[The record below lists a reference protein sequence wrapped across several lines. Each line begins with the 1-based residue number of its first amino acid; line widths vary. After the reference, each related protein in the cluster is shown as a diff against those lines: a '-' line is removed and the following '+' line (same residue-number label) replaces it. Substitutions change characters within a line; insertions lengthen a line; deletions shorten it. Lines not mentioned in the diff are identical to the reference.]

1 MPDISTLTQKIITF
15 CQERDWIKH
24 HNAKDLAISLSLES
38 SELLEHFQWKDNVQ
52 TNTHIQ
58 NNKEEIEDEMADVAI
73 YLLQLAHFLN
83 VDLSAAIDNK
93 MKKNAVKYPI
103 D

>member
-1 MPDISTLTQKIITF
+1 M
-15 CQERDWIKH
+15 
-24 HNAKDLAISLSLES
+24 
-38 SELLEHFQWKDNVQ
+38 Q

-83 VDLSAAIDNK
+83 VDLSTAIDNK